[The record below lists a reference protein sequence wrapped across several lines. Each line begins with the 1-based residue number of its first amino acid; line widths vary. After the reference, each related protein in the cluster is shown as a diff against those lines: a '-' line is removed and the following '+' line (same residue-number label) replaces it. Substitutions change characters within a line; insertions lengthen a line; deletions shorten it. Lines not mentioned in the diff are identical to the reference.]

1 MAHPPTPTE
10 PPEPR
15 SGGGLEVGDDGLR
28 SLRRLGRFGVR
39 SLQKARRDKLP
50 TESAA
55 LAFVTMIALVPLLAG
70 LSYFSVGFFDDR
82 QEELVDLLARVLP
95 YSEQAITAKLGE
107 FLVESRELR
116 GFGFLAFLLTA
127 LTAFGMIEN
136 SINDIWRVTRRRAFR
151 SQLSSFVLLLCWGP
165 ILIGATYSVLFL
177 LRKSPAFGS
186 LTETFLLSWAP
197 FLVTLV
203 GLTMLNWQVPRTAVR
218 FGSAFAGGAVSAL
231 LVEVIRSGFAF
242 YVARADQISIVYS
255 SFGFVFF
262 FVVSIQLTWLIV
274 LAGTELAYCVQN
286 FDYMSRRGVSVGVVE
301 GSWLGL
307 AAMVLVTERFHRGT
321 PITPRE
327 LLAQKLDLDAGE
339 LHGTLLPLLDAG
351 YLQES
356 SAGEGYLL
364 SSDPYQLPVA
374 DLLEL
379 YESRQMSILGPLPES
394 AARRLGELR
403 TRFAEARLRASEGTL
418 LADLL
423 APGSSQP
430 APAPAPRAAAKS
442 EDASPATKPRRKK
455 RRAS

>member
-1 MAHPPTPTE
+1 MQAALGYPVPGHVITYVW
-10 PPEPR
+10 
-15 SGGGLEVGDDGLR
+15 GGLGARGDMLANPHLDDAVIILLRGDGAPQ
-28 SLRRLGRFGVR
+28 GVW
-39 SLQKARRDKLP
+39 
-50 TESAA
+50 
-55 LAFVTMIALVPLLAG
+55 
-70 LSYFSVGFFDDR
+70 

-321 PITPRE
+321 PITSRE

-339 LHGTLLPLLDAG
+339 LHGTLLHQRNFTAEALNSPSFFAN
-351 YLQES
+351 
-356 SAGEGYLL
+356 L
-364 SSDPYQLPVA
+364 SLIKIGA
-374 DLLEL
+374 T
-379 YESRQMSILGPLPES
+379 SRQSCCCFSGCSVCSYPPSEFPS
-394 AARRLGELR
+394 FFPGRL
-403 TRFAEARLRASEGTL
+403 A
-418 LADLL
+418 
-423 APGSSQP
+423 
-430 APAPAPRAAAKS
+430 
-442 EDASPATKPRRKK
+442 
-455 RRAS
+455 